1 MYSCNLLKFD
11 TKSNEINTTI
21 LTTLVYAAILAD
33 WNSILTQQ
41 KKFTTKSVIESTMK
55 SNTKFN

>member
-1 MYSCNLLKFD
+1 MYSCNLFKFG